1 MSPKVLRWFRS
12 GPHRACARWS
22 CRLLVMHIPDGYL
35 SPSTCIGLYAAA
47 TPFWYLAMKR
57 LRAKL
62 ATQAVPVLALLS
74 AFSFVLMMFNLPLPG
89 GTSGHAVGMGIASI
103 VLGPWMSILSVSV
116 ALLVQAVFFGDGGL
130 TTYGANCFNMAIV
143 GSLVAYGVYRVGSFR
158 AGVSSV
164 RRVLVAGLAGYS
176 GINVAALLAAIEFG
190 MQPVFF
196 HDANGIP
203 LYAPYPLRVSIPAMM
218 IGHLTFAGLAEFLV
232 TAALVKYLAQAD
244 PALLAVGIGRPTA
257 PSLASRRK
265 LWVIVS
271 IAVCLT
277 PLGILTIGKA
287 WGEWNVEDFTD
298 PARRSAM
305 AASSGNTAAP
315 SRPPVGL
322 EHLSSFWQA
331 PLADYELKFIRNSSG
346 AYFVSAAVG
355 VGLAMIIASLI
366 THLGSRL
373 TPVGGQ
379 AESSSMNAEAK
390 RKRSNFLEKAIDGLL
405 SSMRDAFVAEE
416 LARSPGL
423 LQSIDPRAKLLGLV
437 SLVLASVFI
446 HRLTVLFALFAAG
459 VLVAGMSRISPV
471 FLLKRIWLPVLAFT
485 GLVAAPALFTV
496 PGDPIGHLPVLRWA
510 VSFSGLMSA
519 VILVVRAET
528 ASTFSLLLVL
538 CTPWNQ
544 LLRALRF
551 CKVPVTAVVILQ
563 MTHRYVFLLVETAGQ
578 MLEARRARLVGYLGR
593 REQHRVLAAS
603 AGVLL
608 DKTLHLGRD
617 VHSAMQARGYRGEV
631 FLLDDPKICLRDR
644 AFLAGFV
651 SLAGLLCWLGR

>member
-1 MSPKVLRWFRS
+1 
-12 GPHRACARWS
+12 
-22 CRLLVMHIPDGYL
+22 MHIPDGYL

-47 TPFWYLAMKR
+47 TPFWYVAMKR
-57 LRAKL
+57 LRTKL
-62 ATQAVPVLALLS
+62 ATQAVPLLALLS

-116 ALLVQAVFFGDGGL
+116 ALLVQAVFFGDGGI
-130 TTYGANCFNMAIV
+130 TAYGANCFNMAVV
-143 GSLVAYGVYRVGSFR
+143 GSLVAYGVYKVGSFR

-164 RRVLVAGLAGYS
+164 RRVLAAGLAGYS

-190 MQPVFF
+190 IQPVFF
-196 HDANGIP
+196 HDVNGIP
-203 LYAPYPLRVSIPAMM
+203 LYAPYPLSVSIPAMM
-218 IGHLTFAGLAEFLV
+218 IGHLTFAGMAEFLV
-232 TAALVKYLAQAD
+232 TAALLKYLAHAD
-244 PALLAVGIGRPTA
+244 PALLEVGIGRSTA

-265 LWVIVS
+265 LWVLVL

-287 WGEWNVEDFTD
+287 WGEWKVEDFAD
-298 PARRSAM
+298 PAGRTAI
-305 AASSGNTAAP
+305 AASSGNAAVP
-315 SRPPVGL
+315 SRPPAGL
-322 EHLSSFWQA
+322 EHLSSLWRA
-331 PLADYELKFIRNSSG
+331 PLGDYELRLIRNSSG
-346 AYFVSAAVG
+346 AYFVCAALG
-355 VGLAMIIASLI
+355 VGLAITIASLI
-366 THLGSRL
+366 TRLGSRRSA
-373 TPVGGQ
+373 VEGR
-379 AESSSMNAEAK
+379 AESSGTNGEPK
-390 RKRSNFLEKAIDGLL
+390 RTRSNFLEKAIDGLL

-437 SLVLASVFI
+437 ALVLASVFI

-459 VLVAGMSRISPV
+459 VLIAGLSRISPA

-496 PGDPIGHLPVLRWA
+496 PGEPIGHLPALRWA

-593 REQHRVLAAS
+593 GEQHHILAAS

-631 FLLDDPKICLRDR
+631 FLLDDPELCLRDR